1 MHEKRPLLG
10 VEWQNMGRYRSA
22 RLRKKCKHSWGTLES
37 VKEAFKGFNSNTH
50 EYEELGMIKQEK
62 ESLIHVESSKETSCL
77 TANVHNTKS
86 SDHCNYMVESDPKAR
101 RSLLGVRKQKTGRYG
116 AVITDPIRHRKVW
129 LGTFDTA
136 QEASKAYL
144 VKQCEFARLA
154 KVNGKRPLSKVQRLK
169 SGRCRSLLRD
179 PIKKKDVFLGNFD
192 TAEDASK
199 VDFSKKGK
207 VEKLVMIKEG
217 SISITCEESEL
228 ESSSVATSAVTGN
241 LSLNQTDGISNE
253 RSTSFIKSPLLV
265 VEWQNMGRY
274 YSVSKDPFNKKKI
287 LDTLESVEEPAKG
300 FCSNMQEMEKL
311 VKVKQCKGPV
321 IHEKS
326 SRETTCSMDNVQGAK
341 LSDGC
346 DTPRDNP
353 NARRSLIGVRRQKTG
368 RYGAVITDPIRHKK
382 VWIGTFDT
390 VEEASQAY
398 FSKKCE
404 FEKLN
409 QGKQGNEP
417 KSCEQLQPESSDE
430 CNSVTSNPK
439 AKRSL
444 LGVRRQKNGRYG
456 VVITDPTRHKKVW
469 LGTFDTVEEASKVY
483 FSKKSEFEKLNQGK
497 QGNEP
502 KNCEQFEPESSS
514 GALSPM
520 ANDQSL
526 NTAGVS
532 RNGGSNSPKTTHFIG
547 VRKRNSGNYSS
558 EIRNPISKKRIWLGT
573 YSTAEEASQ
582 AYQSKKLEFQKLLK
596 AKQQCNKQISSA
608 REKQD
613 GKRKLVNV
621 KLGHE
626 TVNHEEFQSESA
638 GGASSS
644 GIDVPISNSSNEGS
658 DQGIDFH
665 KISHSMGVQKRKSGK
680 YTSEITNPIS
690 MAKMS
695 LGTVSPTEEAFHAD
709 QSKKFDF
716 QSSKNV
722 ELQSNPTDSSAGE
735 KQAGQEDEDLWM
747 GQWVQL
753 PGDRAVKFSL
763 QLGLPIIDN
772 YGSLLGYNRHL
783 QKARGR
789 RSMGAAMTAT
799 PS

>member
-22 RLRKKCKHSWGTLES
+22 RLRKKCKHSWGTLEF

-50 EYEELGMIKQEK
+50 EYEELGMIKQGK

-77 TANVHNTKS
+77 MANVHSTKS
-86 SDHCNYMVESDPKAR
+86 SDHCDMVASDRKAR
-101 RSLLGVRKQKTGRYG
+101 RSLLGVRKQKNGRYG
-116 AVITDPIRHRKVW
+116 AVITDPIRHKKVW
-129 LGTFDTA
+129 LATFDTA

-154 KVNGKRPLSKVQRLK
+154 EVNGKRHLSKVQRLK
-169 SGRCRSLLRD
+169 SGRCRTLLRD

-228 ESSSVATSAVTGN
+228 ESSAVATPAVTGN
-241 LSLNQTDGISNE
+241 QSLNQTDGISNE
-253 RSTSFIKSPLLV
+253 RSTSFVKRPLLG

-274 YSVSKDPFNKKKI
+274 NKKKR
-287 LDTLESVEEPAKG
+287 LDALESVEEPAKG
-300 FCSNMQEMEKL
+300 FCSNMQETEKL
-311 VKVKQCKGPV
+311 VKVKQGKGPV

-346 DTPRDNP
+346 DTPGDNP
-353 NARRSLIGVRRQKTG
+353 DARRSIIGVRRQKNG

-404 FEKLN
+404 FEKLI
-409 QGKQGNEP
+409 QSKQGNKP
-417 KSCEQLQPESSDE
+417 KSYEQLQPESSDE
-430 CNSVTSNPK
+430 CNTVTSNPK

-456 VVITDPTRHKKVW
+456 V
-469 LGTFDTVEEASKVY
+469 
-483 FSKKSEFEKLNQGK
+483 
-497 QGNEP
+497 
-502 KNCEQFEPESSS
+502 EPESFR
-514 GALSPM
+514 GALSPL

-526 NTAGVS
+526 NTVGLS
-532 RNGGSNSPKTTHFIG
+532 RSGRSNSPETSHFIG
-547 VRKRNSGNYSS
+547 VRKRNSGNYAS

-573 YSTAEEASQ
+573 YGTAEEASQ

-596 AKQQCNKQISSA
+596 VKQQCNKQISRA
-608 REKQD
+608 REIQD

-626 TVNHEEFQSESA
+626 TVNHEEFQFESA
-638 GGASSS
+638 GGASSLE
-644 GIDVPISNSSNEGS
+644 IDVPISNLSDGGS

-665 KISHSMGVQKRKSGK
+665 EISHSMGVQKRKSGK
-680 YTSEITNPIS
+680 YTYEITNRIS
-690 MAKMS
+690 MTKMS
-695 LGTVSPTEEAFHAD
+695 LGSVSPTEEAFHVE
-709 QSKKFDF
+709 QSKKFEF

-747 GQWVQL
+747 GRWVQL

-772 YGSLLGYNRHL
+772 YGSLLERFSQEEGV
-783 QKARGR
+783 GEE
-789 RSMGAAMTAT
+789 GCC
-799 PS
+799 